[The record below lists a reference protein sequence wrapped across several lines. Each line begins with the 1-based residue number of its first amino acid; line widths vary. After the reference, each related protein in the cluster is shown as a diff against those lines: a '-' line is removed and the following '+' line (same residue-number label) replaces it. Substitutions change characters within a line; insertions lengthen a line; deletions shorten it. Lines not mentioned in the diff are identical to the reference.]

1 MLNSGLRETFKKFGQ
16 WQEPFGSFAFYG
28 KLTTKIVHETLFL
41 KDYEIVT
48 SYYVFG
54 KNVKN
59 QEEAEKVFSKFL
71 KESQNFLEVP
81 PDHYLSC
88 MALILTS
95 NQEIDVSRLF
105 KREFIW
111 FGIKGKV
118 VKFAVSLSSDAL
130 KIPLKAEKE
139 APELV
144 EFLNKIFSSTT
155 SRG

>member
-1 MLNSGLRETFKKFGQ
+1 MLNRGLRETFKKFGQ
-16 WQEPFGSFAFYG
+16 WQEPFSNYAFYG

-41 KDYEIVT
+41 KDYEIVN

-59 QEEAEKVFSKFL
+59 QEEAEEVFSKFL

-95 NQEIDVSRLF
+95 NQEIDVSRFF
-105 KREFIW
+105 KKEFIW
-111 FGIKGKV
+111 LGIKGKV
-118 VKFAVSLSSDAL
+118 VKFAVYLSSDGL

-139 APELV
+139 APEFV
-144 EFLNKIFSSTT
+144 KFLKKTLFSTT